1 MDEVLEV
8 AEVAADFGLEGVFRL
23 ILGIVGFLLVL
34 GGLGLWLLTD
44 MGLLVLPAVLM
55 VVGVLLMVAPV
66 VLFVIGDL
74 L

>member
-8 AEVAADFGLEGVFRL
+8 AEVAADFGLEAVFRL
-23 ILGIVGFLLVL
+23 ILGLVGFLLLL

-55 VVGVLLMVAPV
+55 VGGVLLMVAPV

>member
-23 ILGIVGFLLVL
+23 ILGLVGFLLLL

-55 VVGVLLMVAPV
+55 VGGVLLMVAPV

>member
-44 MGLLVLPAVLM
+44 TGLLVLPAVLL